1 MQISDAECGY
11 DLRIRPRLDGRPRPR
26 QPDGPIHKR
35 RAARAQEADGH
46 RALGDLVEAAAVDR
60 LSRDTTDL
68 LVLAMLANAATLE
81 RRWVIKSTARGRA
94 DANADGVQFGRKP
107 KPLATSRARRASAQP
122 PATTVHRWG
131 GPSVREHVYHQKIRA
146 SSTTICYER
155 CCANPKA
162 RRGPSLVAEAV
173 VWGIDRLLRKW
184 GIDRLSRKKYKPTDE
199 QRKEAKEELEAAATP
214 RAHDLWV
221 EAGQPDDRSP
231 RDFLKQA
238 KYEFYYYVDHNV
250 DHNVDAYPTFVYRKS
265 STANLPESLSLL
277 KDWVTSVIQLE
288 TAALAVFG
296 FAAGFKEVFSAK
308 ATDAPGSGPVAA
320 ITNLDKM
327 FASTELLFLLLSGL
341 SIVWSIVNGI
351 YLLNALPGAAQRVAA
366 NATAR
371 RSDIYSVRN
380 DDGQDSISEMTSRF
394 RWLFILGITLF
405 AVFAAI
411 RIIERFIRVI
421 YS

>member
-1 MQISDAECGY
+1 MGFADDRWGLNPVSKLAGQVATVFKGTT
-11 DLRIRPRLDGRPRPR
+11 LRSMLLNAYGWWKVSQLLYI
-26 QPDGPIHKR
+26 
-35 RAARAQEADGH
+35 AAIVAL
-46 RALGDLVEAAAVDR
+46 ALGG
-60 LSRDTTDL
+60 
-68 LVLAMLANAATLE
+68 LAL
-81 RRWVIKSTARGRA
+81 IGS
-94 DANADGVQFGRKP
+94 
-107 KPLATSRARRASAQP
+107 
-122 PATTVHRWG
+122 
-131 GPSVREHVYHQKIRA
+131 
-146 SSTTICYER
+146 
-155 CCANPKA
+155 
-162 RRGPSLVAEAV
+162 
-173 VWGIDRLLRKW
+173 
-184 GIDRLSRKKYKPTDE
+184 
-199 QRKEAKEELEAAATP
+199 
-214 RAHDLWV
+214 
-221 EAGQPDDRSP
+221 
-231 RDFLKQA
+231 
-238 KYEFYYYVDHNV
+238 
-250 DHNVDAYPTFVYRKS
+250 
-265 STANLPESLSLL
+265 
-277 KDWVTSVIQLE
+277 
-288 TAALAVFG
+288 VFG